1 MKKSLSLA
9 SLVLAA
15 SVAACA
21 TTDPQDTKLSSDV
34 ERSINSHPALLA
46 DLLHVQAANHVVY
59 LNGAADS
66 WLEYYEAEDAARV
79 VPGVL
84 RIVNKIEVKSPYG

>member
-1 MKKSLSLA
+1 MNKALSLA
-9 SLVLAA
+9 SLVLAV

-21 TTDPQDTKLSSDV
+21 AADPKDTKLSSDV

-46 DLLHVQAANHVVY
+46 DVLHVQAANHVVY

-66 WLEYYEAEDAARV
+66 WVEYYEAEEAARA

-84 RIVNKIEVKSPYG
+84 RVVNKIEVKAPYG